1 MNKKSFP
8 HLHKFKNFENII
20 KNIMIIPLNFDI
32 FIDLYSE
39 KPYNSGA
46 YVTVYKKLIFG
57 GVIHEKNISTKQK
70 KKSKNSWF

>member
-1 MNKKSFP
+1 M
-8 HLHKFKNFENII
+8 

-46 YVTVYKKLIFG
+46 YVTVYKKLLFG